1 MASPSGRGLAAAA
14 VALAVAGTAL
24 IALGL
29 NGAARD
35 ELLVAKAKTQKLADA
50 QQRQFAVYQGQQL
63 PQYEVGGVMST
74 DDGPQPPATQ
84 QMSFE
89 FPVEIPGAPPPPGP
103 NIITVGPRPK
113 KVPICKEC
121 VKQRKMIQKLVNQI
135 EHDNDKAK
143 DIQEQQDDMIES
155 YRTKMEEAI
164 RKMQDRLFNK
174 GRKYNELIQGLKT
187 RSGPEGPTGPPGLN
201 GEDGVPGKPGAPG
214 PAGYP
219 GPKGISGPVGKQ
231 GPQGPEG
238 NDGPQGPQGR
248 QGPQGKLG
256 GLGPVGPP
264 GPIGPSEGALCAK
277 IGGRT
282 YDGICF
288 KAAPLESNSDN
299 VPADCDAFNPK
310 RSWSES
316 DVIAL
321 QQIFKDRPT
330 WTEINHNSNGGL
342 CTNFRATMS
351 FEQHNSPVGV
361 WLNRNS
367 FIYDPSRDGN
377 PPCQLF
383 GDSSSMAVYACQL

>member
-1 MASPSGRGLAAAA
+1 MAWLQSRSSYAAAA
-14 VALAVAGTAL
+14 WAITLALVGVTMVAM
-24 IALGL
+24 GL
-29 NGAARD
+29 NGVSRD
-35 ELLVAKAKTQKLADA
+35 ELLAAKTQKLA
-50 QQRQFAVYQGQQL
+50 QNQFSVYQGQQL
-63 PQYEVGGVMST
+63 PQYEVAGQMST

-103 NIITVGPRPK
+103 NIITVGPRPL

-121 VKQRKMIQKLVNQI
+121 IKQRKMIQKLVHQI
-135 EHDNDKAK
+135 EKDNDKAK

-187 RSGPEGPTGPPGLN
+187 RAGPEGPTGRPGLN
-201 GEDGVPGKPGAPG
+201 GEDGVPGKPGNPG
-214 PAGYP
+214 PSGYT
-219 GPKGISGPVGKQ
+219 GPKGIAGPVGKQ
-231 GPQGPEG
+231 GPHGVEG
-238 NDGPQGPQGR
+238 NPGPQGPVGR
-248 QGPQGKLG
+248 QGIQGEVG
-256 GLGPVGPP
+256 GLGPQGPP
-264 GPIGPSEGALCAK
+264 GPIGPSAGAMCAA

-282 YDGICF
+282 YQGICF
-288 KAAPLESNSDN
+288 KSSKLESNSDA

-310 RSWSES
+310 ASWGES
-316 DVIAL
+316 DIIAL
-321 QQIFKDRPT
+321 QQMFKDRPT
-330 WTEINHNSNGGL
+330 WTEINRNSNGGL

-361 WLNRNS
+361 WVNRNS
-367 FIYDPSRDGN
+367 FIYDPLRDGN

-383 GDSSSMAVYACQL
+383 GDSSSIAVYACQL